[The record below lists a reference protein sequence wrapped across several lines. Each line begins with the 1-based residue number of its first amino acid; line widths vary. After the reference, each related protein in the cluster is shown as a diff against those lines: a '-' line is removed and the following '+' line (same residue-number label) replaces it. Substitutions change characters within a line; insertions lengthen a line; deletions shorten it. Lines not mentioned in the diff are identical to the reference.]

1 MNTVL
6 MDSYKNPSTTAE
18 WRESRKSGNKNLEL
32 SKTLL
37 NV

>member
-18 WRESRKSGNKNLEL
+18 WRAGSQGI
-32 SKTLL
+32 KTW
-37 NV
+37 NSQEHC